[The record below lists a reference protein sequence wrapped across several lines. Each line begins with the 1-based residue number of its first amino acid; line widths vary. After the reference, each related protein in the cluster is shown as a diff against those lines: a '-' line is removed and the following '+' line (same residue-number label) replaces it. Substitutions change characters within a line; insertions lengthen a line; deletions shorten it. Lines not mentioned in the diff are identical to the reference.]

1 MSFGWSS
8 SPHRRKSS
16 GPAAKKEEDEDDAE
30 DSKSRV
36 KTKDQD
42 GSDDNESGDE
52 SKGKGN
58 DADELVRKA
67 RYNLESLGNQEI
79 DLSIQDVS
87 DFNLQAFC
95 CTQVTIYCFSRNH
108 DAQDR
113 VCPPFEKSESAPPHL
128 RF

>member
-1 MSFGWSS
+1 MNLALKKNNDHRWLLVLPTGGPHFPSLSFGWSS

-36 KTKDQD
+36 KTKDHD

-52 SKGKGN
+52 SKGKNN

-67 RYNLESLGNQEI
+67 RYNLESLGN
-79 DLSIQDVS
+79 
-87 DFNLQAFC
+87 
-95 CTQVTIYCFSRNH
+95 
-108 DAQDR
+108 
-113 VCPPFEKSESAPPHL
+113 
-128 RF
+128 